1 MSYCCSL
8 CGCPSVLL
16 WPSCVFR
23 REVLCLVPFLVAVTK
38 YLTRRNL
45 KEEMFVL
52 AYHWRGSLSHGEQ
65 DIAAGGRKC
74 GCKLQGPAAHTDFT
88 TYRKQ
93 EWRMLALKSQSP
105 FLVRIR
111 SQPMAWCGPQSRWVF
126 ALHTNLDDVSQVY
139 SEPYLI

>member
-1 MSYCCSL
+1 MVVLRFYFGPRLSL
-8 CGCPSVLL
+8 EER
-16 WPSCVFR
+16 F
-23 REVLCLVPFLVAVTK
+23 LCLVTFLVAVTK
-38 YLTRRNL
+38 YLIRRNL

-52 AYHWRGSLSHGEQ
+52 AYHWRGSFSHGEQ

-93 EWRMLALKSQSP
+93 EWQMLALNSQSP
-105 FLVRIR
+105 FVVCIR
-111 SQPMAWCGPQSRWVF
+111 SQPMAWCNPQLRWVF
-126 ALHTNLDDVSQVY
+126 ALHTNLDNVSQVY